1 MRKLTAILTLVLAI
15 LLLAQCA
22 CAEGIGQTYKA
33 FEASY
38 AENVVFINDNTGRM
52 LLPHSLERDYDA
64 RGKRMYRI
72 ARGALA
78 MEMHMDESGERIARC
93 LITLTAPEHMSY
105 GDLTH
110 TDFATSG
117 YHSYAL
123 LMAMDQAATPY
134 ERYSTVER
142 VNWGIKQNGGA
153 FETQVGDYTLSCKTE
168 GGVATLEFTCD
179 VLLPERSEKEEPS
192 APEIDIVENTE
203 DSEGESLAG

>member
-1 MRKLTAILTLVLAI
+1 MRKLLCT
-15 LLLAQCA
+15 LLLCA
-22 CAEGIGQTYKA
+22 VAFTALADDFGQSYDA

-38 AENVVFINDNTGRM
+38 AENIVFINENTGRM
-52 LLPHSLERDYDA
+52 LLPHTLERDYDS

-142 VNWGIKQNGGA
+142 VNWGIKQHGGT
-153 FETQVGDYTLSCKTE
+153 FETEVGDYRLTCSSQN
-168 GGVATLEFTCD
+168 GMATLLFENA
-179 VLLPERSEKEEPS
+179 LLLSSIEEEPP
-192 APEIDIVENTE
+192 AEEAVPDEEVPEEEE
-203 DSEGESLAG
+203 DEFLG